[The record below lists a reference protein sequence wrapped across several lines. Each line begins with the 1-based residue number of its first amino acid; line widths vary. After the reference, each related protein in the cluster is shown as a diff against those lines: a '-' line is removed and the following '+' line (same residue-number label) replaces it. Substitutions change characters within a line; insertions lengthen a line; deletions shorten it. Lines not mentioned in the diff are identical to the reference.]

1 MFYKKLSVKL
11 AHKMRLGLTSMKTM
25 QNILKK
31 KEEEEKKKTY
41 FSIVALEQGSLECQK
56 PKIATMF
63 VAHFRMVNCVEY
75 ATGCC
80 TFQKIYYGSRLVS
93 YTT

>member
-31 KEEEEKKKTY
+31 KKKKKKKR
-41 FSIVALEQGSLECQK
+41 L
-56 PKIATMF
+56 
-63 VAHFRMVNCVEY
+63 HF
-75 ATGCC
+75 
-80 TFQKIYYGSRLVS
+80 Q
-93 YTT
+93 